1 MADIFSNLYLALS
14 VQYYHDLYGTSE
26 QLTQYIIDQLWN
38 ENQFKI
44 NNIIHNLGGVGF
56 LLTHLKRNTSSRD
69 YDNEYNVFMEIMN
82 NEDIMN
88 EIKKNIY
95 YKNTIIEDM
104 ELLNQSDG
112 EFIYNNERIKNN
124 IINVEEFE
132 MLCKNDT

>member
-1 MADIFSNLYLALS
+1 
-14 VQYYHDLYGTSE
+14 
-26 QLTQYIIDQLWN
+26 
-38 ENQFKI
+38 
-44 NNIIHNLGGVGF
+44 
-56 LLTHLKRNTSSRD
+56 
-69 YDNEYNVFMEIMN
+69 MEIMN